1 MRRGVIGGGLI
12 RQGMAGGAA
21 GLVALLPACVAYH
34 PVPMPTATLLARHD
48 AQTVDPSAVRA
59 AAIAIAPDA
68 PHPAAGWDRL
78 DYFVAIERYNPQV
91 AVARAALATATA
103 NARAARTGQSPILTL
118 TAEYAHDVTASSP
131 WLIGGAIDIPLDTGG
146 RRAARLASADLA
158 TLSARYDLA
167 EAIWQA
173 RIAARRALAQRLIA
187 DRQQALLRVLAG
199 YRDRQLTAAE
209 RRLNAGEIARGD
221 VERVRADGANVIR
234 RQRDAAA
241 SARGADAAIAA
252 AVGVPAAAFTGINPL
267 WADFDAPA
275 ETVPH
280 VDAETRRV
288 AILSRADVLKALADY
303 QTAEADL
310 RSEVAKQYPAFQ
322 ISPGYTWERGLV
334 KVPFALGLVL
344 PPFDLNRRNIRA
356 AEAKR
361 VEAGKKLDAVVA
373 DAAAAVDAALI
384 EARAARAALADVRA
398 REVPVAQRLAVQADR
413 AIAAGTIDRVDWA
426 AAQAGAVEAQLAE
439 LDALARIHTA
449 DAALE
454 DAVRRP
460 LTGPETAIK
469 AGGEG
474 KTT

>member
-1 MRRGVIGGGLI
+1 M
-12 RQGMAGGAA
+12 
-21 GLVALLPACVAYH
+21 
-34 PVPMPTATLLARHD
+34 
-48 AQTVDPSAVRA
+48 
-59 AAIAIAPDA
+59 
-68 PHPAAGWDRL
+68 
-78 DYFVAIERYNPQV
+78 
-91 AVARAALATATA
+91 
-103 NARAARTGQSPILTL
+103 
-118 TAEYAHDVTASSP
+118 
-131 WLIGGAIDIPLDTGG
+131 
-146 RRAARLASADLA
+146 
-158 TLSARYDLA
+158 
-167 EAIWQA
+167 
-173 RIAARRALAQRLIA
+173 
-187 DRQQALLRVLAG
+187 
-199 YRDRQLTAAE
+199 
-209 RRLNAGEIARGD
+209 
-221 VERVRADGANVIR
+221 
-234 RQRDAAA
+234 
-241 SARGADAAIAA
+241 
-252 AVGVPAAAFTGINPL
+252 
-267 WADFDAPA
+267 
-275 ETVPH
+275 
-280 VDAETRRV
+280 
-288 AILSRADVLKALADY
+288 
-303 QTAEADL
+303 
-310 RSEVAKQYPAFQ
+310 
-322 ISPGYTWERGLV
+322 